1 MRSLLW
7 IVGVFTCI
15 ACGAQT
21 VEPAAKIAFT
31 RTFLPTEQEKSYQ
44 GSEWYGVGGIDEN
57 TFNAII
63 DVADEVYTPILK
75 NNGLTLTFERKWDDS
90 TVNAKCNR
98 DTELVTV
105 SLFGG
110 LARHK
115 DMTPEGF
122 LLVVSHELAH
132 AMSVYPLY
140 SNSWASSEQSSDNM
154 AVQQI
159 ARKLFSQESSGN
171 GDKCNCGFA
180 PDYNR
185 KINDYCAKFS
195 DEEQNIICKRS
206 MAGGLALGKVL
217 ANFGGEAVPSYET
230 PSKVRVRKTQQSH
243 ASAQCRLDQ
252 YGIAALCEKTIP
264 EAPFLSTKA
273 KAMPYICQYSSCW
286 YSGN

>member
-1 MRSLLW
+1 MKSLLW
-7 IVGVFTCI
+7 ILGIFTFM

-21 VEPAAKIAFT
+21 VEPTTKIAFT
-31 RTFLPTEQEKSYQ
+31 RTFLPQEQEKSYQ
-44 GSEWYGVGGIDEN
+44 GSDWYGVGGIDEN

-63 DVADEVYTPILK
+63 DVADQVYTPILK
-75 NNGLTLTFERKWDDS
+75 KNGLTLVFDRKWQDD
-90 TVNAKCNR
+90 TVNAYCQR

-110 LARHK
+110 LARLK

-122 LLVVSHELAH
+122 LIVVAHELAH

-140 SNSWASSEQSSDNM
+140 PSSWASSEQSSDNM

-159 ARKLFSQESSGN
+159 ARKLFAQEASG
-171 GDKCNCGFA
+171 GEDKCNCGFA
-180 PDYNR
+180 PDYSR
-185 KINDYCAKFS
+185 KINDYCAKFQ

-217 ANFGGEAVPSYET
+217 ATLGDEPIPSYET
-230 PSKVRVRKTQQSH
+230 PSRTRVKKTQTSH

-252 YGIAALCEKTIP
+252 YGIAALCEKNIP
-264 EAPFLSTKA
+264 EAPFLSTKS
-273 KAMPYICQYSSCW
+273 KAMPYICSYSPCW
-286 YSGN
+286 FVG